1 MQRYEAALGYDH
13 AKTLELTYSLVEY
26 FTQNQR
32 TEEAEALLRQKLTHC
47 EELFGE
53 TSAVAQGYQEDL
65 AILLENAGQVSESE
79 VFFRRVLECR
89 RRTLGP
95 EHEDTLR
102 SASNLAVLLDKENRG
117 EEALELHRMVHRGRT
132 KALGSTHSKTLES
145 CLSLGVCLAENG
157 HLEEA
162 ETLLKGLMVE
172 LDAQKFGRSHDWVL
186 LCADKL
192 GELATAQ
199 GDSWRAEAM
208 FRRSYEARLA
218 DSQDAEDTDIANS
231 AYNLAVCLA
240 QQGKDTVAEQYYRK
254 AVEAYSK
261 ACGADDPYTLDA
273 VFNLGVCLE
282 DQGRL
287 DEAEKLYKAAADG
300 RARTFGTQHA
310 DTLQAESSLMMCRT
324 AIQQAAEAK

>member
-1 MQRYEAALGYDH
+1 MLEA
-13 AKTLELTYSLVEY
+13 
-26 FTQNQR
+26 
-32 TEEAEALLRQKLTHC
+32 
-47 EELFGE
+47 
-53 TSAVAQGYQEDL
+53 
-65 AILLENAGQVSESE
+65 
-79 VFFRRVLECR
+79 
-89 RRTLGP
+89 P
-95 EHEDTLR
+95 R

-145 CLSLGVCLAENG
+145 SLSLGVCLAENG

-162 ETLLKGLMVE
+162 ETLLKGLMAE

-240 QQGKDTVAEQYYRK
+240 QQGKDAVAEQYYRK

-282 DQGRL
+282 DLLLPTVVHTGFCWQDQGRL